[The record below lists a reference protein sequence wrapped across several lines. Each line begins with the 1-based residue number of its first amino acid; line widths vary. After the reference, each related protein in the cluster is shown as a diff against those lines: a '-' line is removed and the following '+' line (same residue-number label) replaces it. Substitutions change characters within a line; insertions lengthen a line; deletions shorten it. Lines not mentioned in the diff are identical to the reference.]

1 MKELNL
7 HLRNRKRKKDTSNR
21 NKNSSM
27 VNPSE
32 RNRRRLKK
40 ETDVLIFAAQKPALR
55 MNWTRKNIDG
65 QEVIEKR

>member
-1 MKELNL
+1 
-7 HLRNRKRKKDTSNR
+7 
-21 NKNSSM
+21 M

-55 MNWTRKNIDG
+55 MNWTRKNIEG
-65 QEVIEKR
+65 QEVREKR

>member
-7 HLRNRKRKKDTSNR
+7 HLGNRKRKKDKSNR
-21 NKNSSM
+21 KKNSSM

-40 ETDVLIFAAQKPALR
+40 ETDVLIFAAPKPALR
-55 MNWTRKNIDG
+55 MNRTRKNIDA
-65 QEVIEKR
+65 